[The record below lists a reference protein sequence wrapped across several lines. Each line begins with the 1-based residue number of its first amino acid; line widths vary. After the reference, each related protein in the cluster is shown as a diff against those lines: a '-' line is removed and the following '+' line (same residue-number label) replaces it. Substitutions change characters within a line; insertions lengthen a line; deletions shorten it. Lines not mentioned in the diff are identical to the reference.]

1 MHPSFVNQKT
11 QPIIMS
17 SPAQK
22 NLWWFCRLKEQRIS
36 SIRLG
41 VKTQAPTCL
50 SGPIPQSPTPKLH
63 WTTHRVLCTPCPS
76 PALCSSWSL
85 CRSRLCLLNTHPPFK
100 AHHKRHVLSEIFPN
114 LSNRN
119 VLSST
124 VAFRS
129 SVKASSRV
137 CSLCLTSQL
146 SVGLPALQ
154 LYTLRA
160 ERRLPHV
167 CFCCNTWYLHSR
179 TLNG

>member
-1 MHPSFVNQKT
+1 MHPSFVNQKS

-41 VKTQAPTCL
+41 VKTQAPNCL
-50 SGPIPQSPTPKLH
+50 SGPIPLSPTHKLH
-63 WTTHRVLCTPCPS
+63 WTTHSQGALYTPSIPG
-76 PALCSSWSL
+76 LCSSWTL
-85 CRSRLCLLNTHPPFK
+85 CPSRLCLLNIHPSFK

-124 VAFRS
+124 VPFHS

-137 CSLCLTSQL
+137 CSFCLTSQL
-146 SVGLPALQ
+146 SVGLPAL
-154 LYTLRA
+154 
-160 ERRLPHV
+160 
-167 CFCCNTWYLHSR
+167 
-179 TLNG
+179 